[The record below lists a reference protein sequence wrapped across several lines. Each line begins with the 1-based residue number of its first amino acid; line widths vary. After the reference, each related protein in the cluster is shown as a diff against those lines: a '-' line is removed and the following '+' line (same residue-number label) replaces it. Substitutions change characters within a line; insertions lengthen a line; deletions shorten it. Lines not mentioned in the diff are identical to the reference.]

1 MQSSVCCASP
11 SDMSSVPHSVG
22 EGIMQ
27 QFVILRTNF
36 QGNLLDLFS
45 RTKILMTKWIKSLS
59 FQIESP
65 QLRKRSMDC
74 NFLQSTHNN
83 YTNVMIHTA
92 WLLIR
97 YFPPV
102 KKRQYF

>member
-11 SDMSSVPHSVG
+11 LDMSTVPHSTG

-27 QFVILRTNF
+27 QFVILKTNF

-45 RTKILMTKWIKSLS
+45 RTKILMTKWIKSLP
-59 FQIESP
+59 FQIEVP

-83 YTNVMIHTA
+83 YTNVGVYDSYSLAIN
-92 WLLIR
+92 
-97 YFPPV
+97 
-102 KKRQYF
+102 